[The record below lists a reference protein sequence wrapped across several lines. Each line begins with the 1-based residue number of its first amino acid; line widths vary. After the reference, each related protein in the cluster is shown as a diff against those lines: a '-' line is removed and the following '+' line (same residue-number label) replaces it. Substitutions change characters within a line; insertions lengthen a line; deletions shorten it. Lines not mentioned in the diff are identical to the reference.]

1 MVELFF
7 IIWLKGK
14 RQTCN
19 TLFRGGRVEVGKG
32 GTLILPKRVCA
43 IEQSMVCGDP
53 SVKQDVQFY
62 KMSSFCLKKGQRLKA
77 LLAHSHPNSA

>member
-1 MVELFF
+1 MIESFI

-19 TLFRGGRVEVGKG
+19 TLFRGERVEVAKG

-43 IEQSMVCGDP
+43 VEKSMVGGPKC
-53 SVKQDVQFY
+53 
-62 KMSSFCLKKGQRLKA
+62 
-77 LLAHSHPNSA
+77 